1 VDFQLQLDSETV
13 CHAHPVDPICIER
26 QVAISDAIHLLREH
40 RTGALLI
47 TDAGKLVGI
56 FTERDALRLMAA
68 GTDWAQPVESVMI
81 RDPESIAADATVGE
95 AIEKMSKGAYR
106 RLPIVDSEGK
116 PTGICKVAAI
126 IHYLAEHFPQ
136 AIYTL
141 PPAPHSN
148 QQEREGA

>member
-1 VDFQLQLDSETV
+1 MDFQLQLDSETV
-13 CHAHPVDPICIER
+13 DHAYPVDPICIER
-26 QVAISDAIHLLREH
+26 QVSVRDAIHLLRER

-47 TDAGKLVGI
+47 TEDGKLVGI
-56 FTERDALRLMAA
+56 FTERDALRLMA
-68 GTDWAQPVESVMI
+68 GETDWSQPVESVMV
-81 RDPESIAADATVGE
+81 RDPESIAATATVGE

-106 RLPIVDSEGK
+106 RLPIVDADGK

>member
-1 VDFQLQLDSETV
+1 MDFQLNLDSETV
-13 CHAHPVDPICIER
+13 DHAYPVNPICIEP
-26 QVAISDAIHLLREH
+26 QVAVSDAIHLLREH
-40 RTGALLI
+40 RTGALLV
-47 TDAGKLVGI
+47 TEGGKLAGI

-68 GTDWAQPVESVMI
+68 DTDWRQPVGKVMV
-81 RDPESIAADATVGE
+81 RNPQTIASDATVGE

-106 RLPIVDSEGK
+106 RLPIVDADGQ
-116 PTGICKVAAI
+116 PTGICKVSAI

-148 QQEREGA
+148 QQQREGA

>member
-1 VDFQLQLDSETV
+1 MDFQLNLNSETV
-13 CHAHPVDPICIER
+13 DRIDPAEPLCLDPEVSLRDALLVMKER
-26 QVAISDAIHLLREH
+26 
-40 RTGALLI
+40 RTGAVLI
-47 TDAGKLVGI
+47 TRYGKLIGI

-68 GTDWAQPVESVMI
+68 GTDWNQPIENVMV
-81 RDPESIAADATVGE
+81 RNPGTIANDFTVGQ

-106 RLPIVDSEGK
+106 RLPIIDAEGR
-116 PTGICKVAAI
+116 PTGICKVSAI

-136 AIYTL
+136 VIYTL